1 LSALSKLVSYIY
13 LPITALDWAKMDR
26 SINPLR
32 PWRIYATCPISMP
45 SDPQQ
50 NGGRLQDWIGVRPYS
65 HDHLCSRST
74 VPALLGSSVKKAS
87 QGGYIAVNTP
97 GTPALI
103 LLATGSEVGFCV
115 KAAKACEGSR
125 SLAKAGH
132 CSSCRQQHALPR
144 SIFASIPRLPSQCL
158 AMKHS
163 YLES

>member
-1 LSALSKLVSYIY
+1 
-13 LPITALDWAKMDR
+13 
-26 SINPLR
+26 
-32 PWRIYATCPISMP
+32 MP

-115 KAAKACEGSR
+115 KAAKALQKQGIATRVVSMPCQEVF
-125 SLAKAGH
+125 L
-132 CSSCRQQHALPR
+132 RQSQDYQETFLP
-144 SIFASIPRLPSQCL
+144 
-158 AMKHS
+158 
-163 YLES
+163 